1 MVISEKDSASSYSG
15 KLSSSSKLSFKS
27 IKKALSRTSKKKD
40 SFGEE
45 GIETMGSM
53 TPANVPVNGEVRDN
67 PNITSEWEH
76 PVAPFTELA
85 TNGATNKSA
94 VEEKEDNASTKSL
107 KSKSSRSAE
116 EVLLDVPPTI
126 IEENSRDDIEKEPAE
141 TSAPVATAEETIP
154 KEAASWATQDTFL
167 EEVKTSEATITA
179 PVGFFSRFFCGA
191 V

>member
-1 MVISEKDSASSYSG
+1 MVISEKDSASSYSA
-15 KLSSSSKLSFKS
+15 KSSSSKISLKS

-45 GIETMGSM
+45 GVEATASM
-53 TPANVPVNGEVRDN
+53 AHVNDPVNGEVREN
-67 PNITSEWEH
+67 PNTNEWEH

-85 TNGATNKSA
+85 TNGAANVTG
-94 VEEKEDNASTKSL
+94 VEEMEDNASTKSL
-107 KSKSSRSAE
+107 KSKSGRSTE
-116 EVLLDVPPTI
+116 EVILDVPPTI
-126 IEENSRDDIEKEPAE
+126 LEENSRDDVEKELAE
-141 TSAPVATAEETIP
+141 NSAPVATEETIP

-167 EEVKTSEATITA
+167 EDVATSEATTTT